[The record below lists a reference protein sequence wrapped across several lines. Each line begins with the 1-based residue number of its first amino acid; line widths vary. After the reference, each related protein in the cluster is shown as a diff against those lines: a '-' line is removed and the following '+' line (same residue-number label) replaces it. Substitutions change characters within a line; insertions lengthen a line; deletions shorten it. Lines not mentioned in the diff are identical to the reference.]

1 MTENESSAVMTGQQL
16 AKEYLRYQKAISWIY
31 LNGFYK
37 TLEHT
42 IRPGRYLEIGSG
54 PGYQTA
60 EVMRRFSP
68 REIVCVEPS
77 RDMLDAAGSYMAQC
91 GFSKKVRLVEGFVE
105 DTVLLNSLGQF
116 DMVYS
121 TLSMHHWGNPIFGLK
136 NLLKTLKPDGL
147 MVIYDLRAPHEA
159 RRSKVNDIR
168 VIMAAAGI
176 DNYTVKNG
184 LIFRTILASH
194 PGTILS

>member
-1 MTENESSAVMTGQQL
+1 MTENESSVVMTGQRM

-31 LNGFYK
+31 LNGFYQ
-37 TLEHT
+37 TLEQHP
-42 IRPGRYLEIGSG
+42 RSGRFLEIGSG
-54 PGYQTA
+54 PGFQTA

-77 RDMLDAAGSYMAQC
+77 RDMLDAAGSYMAEC
-91 GFSKKVRLVEGFVE
+91 GFNKKVRLIEGFVE

-136 NLLKTLKPDGL
+136 NLMKTLKPDGL
-147 MVIYDLRAPHEA
+147 MVIYDLRAAHEG
-159 RRSKVNDIR
+159 RKSKVNDIR
-168 VIMAAAGI
+168 VILAAAGI

-184 LIFRTILASH
+184 LIFRTVLAAR
-194 PGTILS
+194 PGTKLS